1 MNQPT
6 RTVDEPKKRRIV
18 LIQRL
23 SAAAVLGLLG
33 LAILSIS
40 LFVEPPFTSTVNG
53 PVLDFV
59 HACDTCDYSLD
70 VGQEG
75 AYTSFMLIAP
85 IKPDV
90 PQLLVGQSVGVTY
103 QDLYRGQVVLS
114 VTTAPG
120 TSSSVTYTTL
130 DYDRYQKNF
139 ALAWLAMAGIL
150 LGGIA
155 TAIGVAWFAVA
166 ARRRGFARGATS
178 AALAP
183 LTLLGG
189 LAFVEVG
196 LTAYVPAVILIWL
209 IAAIAATVLGRSSFS
224 LKESPRGYATFGIT
238 TSVTVSAV
246 WVIVLVAGVIH
257 AASSF

>member
-6 RTVDEPKKRRIV
+6 RAVDEPMKRRIV
-18 LIQRL
+18 LTQQL
-23 SAAAVLGLLG
+23 SAAAVLGLVG
-33 LAILSIS
+33 LAVLSVC
-40 LFVEPPFTSTVNG
+40 LFMEPPFTTTVNG
-53 PVLDFV
+53 PVMDFGQ
-59 HACDTCDYSLD
+59 ACDTCDYFLA

-75 AYTSFMLIAP
+75 AYTSFSLIAP

-90 PQLLVGQSVGVTY
+90 PPLSEGQSVRVTY
-103 QDLYRGQVVLS
+103 QDLYRGQVVLT

-130 DYDRYQKNF
+130 AYDRYQKNL
-139 ALAWLAMAGIL
+139 ALSRLAMVGIL

-155 TAIGVAWFAVA
+155 TAFGVAWFAVA
-166 ARRRGFARGATS
+166 ARRQGFARGATS

-189 LAFVEVG
+189 LSFVEVG

-209 IAAIAATVLGRSSFS
+209 IAAIAATVLGRSSLK

-238 TSVTVSAV
+238 TSATVSAV
-246 WVIVLVAGVIH
+246 WVIVFAAGVIH
-257 AASSF
+257 AASF